1 MLSALKDDNDS
12 EQADSKEKKKKKK
25 KKEKT
30 VMSLNDF
37 RKLEN
42 GTTLADGKQ
51 FYDNLALSS

>member
-1 MLSALKDDNDS
+1 MKDDS
-12 EQADSKEKKKKKK
+12 EEADSKEKKKKKK
-25 KKEKT
+25 KKDKT

-42 GTTLADGKQ
+42 GTTIADGKQ